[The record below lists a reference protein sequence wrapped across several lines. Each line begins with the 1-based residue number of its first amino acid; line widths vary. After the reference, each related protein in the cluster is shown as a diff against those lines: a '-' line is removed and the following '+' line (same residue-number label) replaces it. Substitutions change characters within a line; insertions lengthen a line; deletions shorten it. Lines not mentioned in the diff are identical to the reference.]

1 VKEEQTKKE
10 RQRQETADQR
20 QQRLRL
26 LYLQLKQQQQ
36 GQRGVGG
43 GGGNDS
49 ASVAQEPTY
58 TTSAAGQ
65 RLRETLQSNFKTIQ
79 EVETERSAKS
89 ATQTDPLDM
98 QVKLGLDFHVAGPSN
113 SLERAEFE
121 EVLVCD
127 LCKASGLKPL
137 SFHVQTMSPGSVVVN
152 LLVFDDP
159 TGGGPSPR
167 DAGMA
172 LQRQVKDPNSTLRAG
187 TLTRHTIAI
196 TFPSEASQKGS
207 PTSGPCTPQDL
218 EHEMRGRVDAE
229 VQEQHVE
236 AEKRDVERES
246 DREEEARRREERARE
261 EETAREREMQREA
274 EDVTRREEQR
284 IKQEAASASE
294 RQRVA
299 EEAKGREEKRRRE
312 QEAVRERERQ
322 RAQVLKKYFQA
333 AHLLYCN

>member
-1 VKEEQTKKE
+1 
-10 RQRQETADQR
+10 
-20 QQRLRL
+20 
-26 LYLQLKQQQQ
+26 
-36 GQRGVGG
+36 VGG

-58 TTSAAGQ
+58 TTSAARQ
-65 RLRETLQSNFKTIQ
+65 RLREAETLQSNFQTIQ
-79 EVETERSAKS
+79 EVETGRSAKS
-89 ATQTDPLDM
+89 ARQTDPLDM
-98 QVKLGLDFHVAGPSN
+98 QVMLGLDFHAAGPSN

-172 LQRQVKDPNSTLRAG
+172 LQSQVKDPKSTLRAG

-207 PTSGPCTPQDL
+207 PTSGPGTPQDL

-229 VQEQHVE
+229 VREQHVE
-236 AEKRDVERES
+236 AEKREGERES
-246 DREEEARRREERARE
+246 EREKARWREERARE

-274 EDVTRREEQR
+274 EEVRRREEQR
-284 IKQEAASASE
+284 IKQEATSASE

-299 EEAKGREEKRRRE
+299 EEARGQEEKRRRE

-322 RAQVLKKYFQA
+322 RAQVLKKYF
-333 AHLLYCN
+333 LSCCPLYCN